1 MDELARHAAVAI
13 PVPVRRLFTYA
24 VSPALAPQLVR
35 GARVRVPFGRRR
47 VVGTVVEWPA
57 APPADGVA
65 TKSIEALVA
74 SGPTLPEDVL
84 ALTRFVAEY
93 YLCGWGEA
101 IESATPP
108 GFTPPRPRLVV
119 RRAPAP
125 PCSEVA
131 GPAAPAR
138 ERLLA
143 RLDRAG
149 GALPLEGLSAAERK
163 VARVA
168 TRSGVLEIGPAPPEQ
183 VRAPRAAAA
192 DEAPVP
198 TPPQAAA
205 LALLEPFLGTRSYRP
220 FLLFGAT
227 GSGKTEVYLRAART
241 TLDRGRAVLWLVP
254 EIGLTPVLRGTI
266 ERRFPGEAVVLHS
279 GLARAERQA
288 AWERVRRGDCRLVL
302 GTRSAVFAPVADLG
316 LVVVDEEQ
324 DGSYKQAD
332 APRYH
337 GRDVAVVRAREAAG
351 TIVLGS
357 ATPSVESFHHAR
369 SGRYELLRLGGRV
382 EDRPLPVVEV
392 VDMREEYR
400 RVGEMVPLSSA
411 LRRELAACLARG
423 DQALVL
429 RNRRGWAAALHC
441 PACGERVECPRCT
454 IALTWHRLARRLRC
468 HTCGFE
474 RAVPEDGCP
483 KCAHPELHPLGEG
496 TEKIEAL
503 LGEAVPGA
511 RIERMDRDT
520 VRGRGDHERIL
531 GRFARGEIDVL
542 VGTQMIAKGHDF
554 PRVTLVG
561 VVSADQALGLP
572 DFRAAERA
580 FGLLTQVAGRAGR
593 GERPGRVIVQA
604 FDAEH
609 PVLGLAAAQ
618 DYEAFFDR
626 EMRYRRALGYPPAAA
641 LVAIVLHDPDEQ
653 RARRSAELVARAL
666 REAGGSRVLV
676 SGPGPAPIARI
687 AGRHRQQIL
696 VRTVGRRRLVETVE
710 RALVA
715 TEHEVPR
722 RSILV
727 DVDPLTLL

>member
-1 MDELARHAAVAI
+1 MDETARHAAVAI
-13 PVPVRRLFTYA
+13 PVPVRSLYTYA
-24 VSPALAPQLVR
+24 VGAELAAKLDR
-35 GARVRVPFGRRR
+35 GARVHVPFGRRR

-57 APPADGVA
+57 APPADGVEVRP
-65 TKSIEALVA
+65 IEGVVEG
-74 SGPTLPEDVL
+74 GPTLPEDVL
-84 ALTRFVAEY
+84 ALTRFVSDY

-101 IESATPP
+101 IECAMPP
-108 GFTPPRPRLVV
+108 AGVRSRPRLVV
-119 RRAPAP
+119 RANALAPTP
-125 PCSEVA
+125 T
-131 GPAAPAR
+131 GRAPAR

-143 RLDRAG
+143 RLAAEG
-149 GALPLEGLSAAERK
+149 GALPVERLSSSERRAAREA
-163 VARVA
+163 ARAGAV
-168 TRSGVLEIGPAPPEQ
+168 EIAPAPARE
-183 VRAPRAAAA
+183 AETPRPRTQPG
-192 DEAPVP
+192 EAGPVP
-198 TPPQAAA
+198 TPAQARA
-205 LALLEPFLGTRSYRP
+205 LEALDPGLGRAGYRP

-241 TLDRGRAVLWLVP
+241 TLDRGRSVLWLVP
-254 EIGLTPVLRGTI
+254 EIGLTPLLRETI

-279 GLARAERQA
+279 GLARAERHA
-288 AWERVRRGDCRLVL
+288 AWERVRRDACRLVL
-302 GTRSAVFAPVADLG
+302 GTRSAVFAPLVDLG
-316 LVVVDEEQ
+316 LVIVDEEQ
-324 DGSYKQAD
+324 DASYKQGES
-332 APRYH
+332 PRYH
-337 GRDVAVVRAREAAG
+337 GRDVAVVRAREAQA

-369 SGRYELLRLGGRV
+369 SGRYELVRLGGRI
-382 EDRPLPVVEV
+382 EDRPLPAVEI

-400 RVGEMVPLSSA
+400 RLGQVSPLSSV
-411 LRRELAACLARG
+411 LRSELEACLARG

-441 PACGERVECPRCT
+441 PACGERVECTRCT
-454 IALTWHRLARRLRC
+454 LALTWHRAIRRLRC
-468 HTCGFE
+468 HTCGAE
-474 RAVPEDGCP
+474 RPEPESGCP
-483 KCAHPELHPLGEG
+483 TCGHPELQPLGEG
-496 TEKIEAL
+496 TERIEAL
-503 LGEAVPGA
+503 LAEAVPGA

-609 PVLGLAAAQ
+609 PILALAAAQ

-641 LVAIVLHDPDEQ
+641 LVSLVVHDPDEA
-653 RARRSAELVARAL
+653 RARRWAELLARAL
-666 REAGGSRVLV
+666 REAGGGRIRI

-687 AGRHRQQIL
+687 AGRHRLQIL
-696 VRTVGRRRLVETVE
+696 ARTAGRRRLVETVE
-710 RALVA
+710 RALA
-715 TEHEVPR
+715 QTEREVPR
-722 RSILV
+722 RSVIV
-727 DVDPLTLL
+727 DVDPLALL

>member
-1 MDELARHAAVAI
+1 MDEPARHAAVAI
-13 PVPVRRLFTYA
+13 PVPVRSLFTYA
-24 VSPALAPQLVR
+24 VGPELAARLGR
-35 GARVRVPFGRRR
+35 GARVQVPFGRRR

-57 APPADGVA
+57 APPAAGVTA
-65 TKSIEALVA
+65 RPIESLVE
-74 SGPTLPEDVL
+74 SGPTLPDDVL
-84 ALTRFVAEY
+84 ALTRFVSEY

-101 IESATPP
+101 IECATPP
-108 GFTPPRPRLVV
+108 GFARPRPRLVV
-119 RRAPAP
+119 RR
-125 PCSEVA
+125 V
-131 GPAAPAR
+131 GPAAAPETLSHAPAR
-138 ERLLA
+138 A
-143 RLDRAG
+143 RLVSRIDAAG
-149 GALPLEGLSAAERK
+149 GALALDRLSPAERRA
-163 VARVA
+163 ARDA
-168 TRSGVLEIGPAPPEQ
+168 ARAGVVEIGPAPPDEPS
-183 VRAPRAAAA
+183 RPRAEPAAPG
-192 DEAPVP
+192 PVP
-198 TPPQAAA
+198 TPPQARV
-205 LALLEPFLGTRSYRP
+205 LGTLDPCLGRSGYRP

-241 TLDRGRAVLWLVP
+241 TLDRGRSVLWLVP
-254 EIGLTPVLRGTI
+254 EIGLTPILRETI

-288 AWERVRRGDCRLVL
+288 AWERVRRGACRLVL
-302 GTRSAVFAPVADLG
+302 GTRSAVFAPLVDLG
-316 LVVVDEEQ
+316 LIVVDEEQ
-324 DGSYKQAD
+324 DASYKQGD

-337 GRDVAVVRAREAAG
+337 GRDVAIVRAREAQA

-357 ATPSVESFHHAR
+357 ATPSVESFHHAT
-369 SGRYELLRLGGRV
+369 SGRYELLRLGGRI
-382 EDRPLPVVEV
+382 EDRPLPAVEI

-400 RVGEMVPLSSA
+400 RLGEVAPLSSV
-411 LRRELAACLARG
+411 LRRELEACMARG

-441 PACGERVECPRCT
+441 PACGERVECSRCT
-454 IALTWHRLARRLRC
+454 IALTWHRSVERLRC

-474 RAVPEDGCP
+474 RSAPQAGCP
-483 KCAHPELHPLGEG
+483 TCGHPELHPLGEG
-496 TEKIEAL
+496 TERIEAVL
-503 LGEAVPGA
+503 ADAVPGA

-593 GERPGRVIVQA
+593 GQRPGRVVVQA

-609 PVLGLAAAQ
+609 PVLALAATQ

-641 LVAIVLHDPDEQ
+641 LVSIVLHDRDEG

-666 REAGGSRVLV
+666 REVGGSRVRI
-676 SGPGPAPIARI
+676 SGPGPAPIARV
-687 AGRHRQQIL
+687 AGRYRQQIL
-696 VRTVGRRRLVETVE
+696 VRTAGRRRLVETVE
-710 RALVA
+710 RALA
-715 TEHEVPR
+715 STEREVPR
-722 RSILV
+722 RSVLV
-727 DVDPLTLL
+727 DVDPLSLL